1 MNTIKDI
8 IKNNITQMGL
18 IEHLSLPYIFMV
30 FGTAFFC
37 GLVLY
42 CVYRFYYRGA
52 VYSENFGLLIMMST
66 MTVAFVIM
74 TISSNIVLSLGMV
87 GALSIVR
94 FRTAVKDPLDVGFL
108 FLAIGAGLTAGAGLL
123 FIAVIGTILI
133 CLVFVAMYYLGKK
146 SMTYLLVV
154 RCKSGVEEQVR
165 ENLKG
170 LRHTLKSRSGDGS
183 LSEMTYTVRVK
194 EENGIISRL
203 LAVEGVEHAL
213 LMAYTGDAQY

>member
-18 IEHLSLPYIFMV
+18 IENLSLPYIFMV

-37 GLVLY
+37 GLVIY
-42 CVYRFYYRGA
+42 AVYKYYYRGA
-52 VYSENFGLLIMMST
+52 VYSENFGLLIVMST

-133 CLVFVAMYYLGKK
+133 CMVFILMFYIGKK

-154 RCKSGVEEQVR
+154 RCKMGSEERVR
-165 ENLKG
+165 EMLKG
-170 LRHTLKSRSGDGS
+170 IRHALKSRSGDGVVTE
-183 LSEMTYTVRVK
+183 LTYTVRVK
-194 EENGIISRL
+194 EDGIVARL
-203 LAVEGVEHAL
+203 LAVEEVESAML
-213 LMAYTGDAQY
+213 VSYTGDAQY